1 MIKTIL
7 AIFLYQDAKTVVTLS
22 NPDLNQRVRI
32 SKLKTNIKLSVLKV
46 LLIWPVLVHRV
57 IKVHLN
63 APKAAVIVPT
73 VMVLVCVPLGFIPV
87 YLLIGFG
94 LCNYAMLIYLATMD
108 KEVQRLTNQ

>member
-22 NPDLNQRVRI
+22 NPDLDQRVRI

-63 APKAAVIVPT
+63 APRAAVIVPT

-87 YLLIGFG
+87 YLFIGFIF
-94 LCNYAMLIYLATMD
+94 CNYAMLIYLATMD